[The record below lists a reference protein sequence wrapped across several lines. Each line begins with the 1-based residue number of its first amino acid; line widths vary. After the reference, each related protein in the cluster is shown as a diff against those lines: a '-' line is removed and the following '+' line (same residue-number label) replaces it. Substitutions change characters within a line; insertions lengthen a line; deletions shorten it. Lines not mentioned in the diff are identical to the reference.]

1 MSSALTESQQ
11 DYLNGDEGVP
21 SPFTGAYTSP
31 FLGGFRFGDHLTAL
45 RNDIL
50 STGFAAAR
58 NVETLAATK
67 VLVIADSAIQV
78 LDPDGSTRLVTL
90 PAEALAVD
98 RWFMVYNAAG
108 ALGELLTVRDDT
120 PTNIRSLD
128 AGEWGMFACDGTTWV
143 LAGMGHVD
151 FGALGIK
158 MDAFTHSTTATGID
172 GALADNVANA
182 FRLLEAATEFFAVST
197 ANSAERVRVGKPLA
211 LTLAQ
216 NVETLTGAKVLVA
229 TDSQNQKLDPGG
241 ASRNVTLPAEAT
253 SSGLWYWIFNSAD
266 VLGELLTVR
275 DDTPTTLVILDAG
288 EGCLVKCNGTNWH
301 SVLETYRDFAAL
313 GIKTDTID
321 ESTAGAAISL
331 VKALCLAEGTGVN
344 LETLAGPKVL
354 VIADAQFQVLDP
366 DSAPRVLTLPAAK
379 TGLFYWVF
387 NTGGTLGETIN
398 VQKADTTS
406 LRILNAGENALFV
419 CAADWVF
426 TGISRVDFGAN
437 GVKLDKID
445 ESTTGVGVEITKA
458 LLLSGSGAFNSQ
470 ALAGPLV
477 LAKATSPHF
486 QRLDPNGASRLVT
499 LPAEATSDGLWF
511 IVYNT
516 ADLMD
521 ELLTVQDD
529 TPVTVLALN
538 AREAGLFICDGTNW
552 TGLRIGKTDFDI
564 LGLKTDIIDESTSAR
579 AISLI
584 KALRLQ
590 GGGAWNVETL
600 AAGKVLTVAD
610 PQFHRLDPDG
620 APRLVTLPAEATS
633 DGLFYV
639 IANGAN
645 ALGELITV
653 QDDTPAPIYVLDP
666 REMAIFVCNGVNWVY
681 VGRSLCDFGA
691 LGLETDA
698 IDESTAGA
706 AISLSKALC
715 LAEGGGANQEVLAG
729 TKTLVVTDAQFQRL
743 DPDSANRNVVLPA
756 LKAGLWFRI
765 TNYGG
770 TLGETL
776 TVQNP
781 TPATVRILDA
791 GETGTFVSTAAAWFY
806 LGGGL
811 VDFGAPGIK
820 ADAIDEST
828 AGAAIS
834 LSKAIRLRE
843 GAGVNTETLAGAK
856 VLVNTDAQFQKLDP
870 DGAPRDVT
878 LPAVQEGLFY
888 WIYDFGGTLGET
900 LVVKNPAAATL
911 ATLNAGQSG
920 LFVCTTASWVFAG
933 PLLGTDFAAVA
944 AALAAAT
951 GSVAFNTQKLTGV
964 ASGTA
969 AGEAVQYSQLANQL
983 DGSVGVIEGDY
994 VGQPGA
1000 GNTFTITSGGAIVY
1014 EWDGVGAN
1022 VNVAIGGDAD
1032 TSYAN
1037 LLAAIH
1043 GQAHNILFDVPAPG
1057 RIRIRTA
1064 LTPGGAVTESDA
1076 SVAVAH
1082 TTANLTMLGTNTN
1095 QTGRNLITRRQAWVR
1110 RVVDV
1115 LFAAGANGRVGELTW
1130 APARILCVQVFTATG
1145 APKYATDLFTITGNG
1160 VLWDSD
1166 GAVHIANTDE
1176 IRVLVEE

>member
-706 AISLSKALC
+706 AISLSKA
-715 LAEGGGANQEVLAG
+715 
-729 TKTLVVTDAQFQRL
+729 
-743 DPDSANRNVVLPA
+743 
-756 LKAGLWFRI
+756 
-765 TNYGG
+765 
-770 TLGETL
+770 
-776 TVQNP
+776 
-781 TPATVRILDA
+781 
-791 GETGTFVSTAAAWFY
+791 
-806 LGGGL
+806 
-811 VDFGAPGIK
+811 
-820 ADAIDEST
+820 
-828 AGAAIS
+828 
-834 LSKAIRLRE
+834 IRLRE